1 MLEKLDTFRKK
12 TISLPNLVFFVA
24 PQVLFWMSILTNIS
38 LPGLYYD
45 EAGNDSNV
53 PSIIN
58 NSLNNPQ
65 MLFPG
70 VGIPLLSSLYQGIPA
85 TYSSWIVL
93 STLGSNIFTIRIA
106 HAIYGSLILFFFQLL
121 LKSLRQKRRLSFL
134 VSILF
139 ATDMAFIA
147 SYRDQYQAVLTGAP
161 FLILSLYLTQMSTLQ
176 NKSKKLLV
184 LAGVA
189 LGFSMYC
196 YFPYAMFFVPLAFH
210 VCTSKF
216 GLSPYRKFA
225 YWVAGVVLG
234 ALPFFLGY
242 LSIYM
247 WTGRNWNAFVS
258 TIEGMRTQINP
269 LSSDASYYE
278 KVHVSVGLLQSAL
291 TNSGNN
297 AMILGLNGTQS
308 LVKWNLGF
316 TMFALALLIALILC
330 IASRSFRMNRFNL
343 LVVNSILIFFFS
355 IAFFGSRLGAWHFTP
370 LIPLAYILIFIVLS
384 NIADLSRH
392 LKISK
397 DLKIVLKPLV
407 VVLALTLLS
416 LNFFQQKAFH
426 EQLKASGGAG
436 MTTSAL
442 FAMQYDAMHER
453 RETTYFFPEWGFSTS
468 FAMITDNRV
477 RFSYDARPEIF
488 EREQVLGRD
497 IAILTWQRK
506 KAEEWVETLESLKL
520 DAKIET
526 YYTRQKNEAFY
537 KVVGFTNQIP
547 QKRSN

>member
-1 MLEKLDTFRKK
+1 MLEKLASLSKK
-12 TISLPNLVFFVA
+12 TISLPNLVFFVV
-24 PQVLFWMSILTNIS
+24 PQILFWMSILHNIS

-85 TYSSWIVL
+85 TYSSWLVL
-93 STLGSNIFTIRIA
+93 SILGSNIFTIRIA
-106 HAIYGSLILFFFQLL
+106 HAIYGALILFFFQLL
-121 LKSLRQKRRLSFL
+121 LKSLRQERRLSFL

-161 FLILSLYLTQMSTLQ
+161 FLILSLYLTQRFTTQ

-184 LAGVA
+184 GAGVA

-196 YFPYAMFFVPLAFH
+196 YFPYAMFLVPLAFH
-210 VCTSKF
+210 VCTIQCDLK
-216 GLSPYRKFA
+216 PYRKFA
-225 YWVAGVVLG
+225 YWVAGVALGVMPYVLG
-234 ALPFFLGY
+234 YF
-242 LSIYM
+242 STYM
-247 WTGRNWNAFVS
+247 WAGRNWDTFVS
-258 TIEGMRTQINP
+258 TIESMRTQINP

-308 LVKWNLGF
+308 LVRWNLGF
-316 TMFALALLIALILC
+316 TIFVLALFTALILC
-330 IASRSFRMNRFNL
+330 IVSRSFRMSRFNL

-355 IAFFGSRLGAWHFTP
+355 ISFFGSRLGPWHFTP
-370 LIPLAYILIFIVLS
+370 LISLAYILIFIVSS

-392 LKISK
+392 LQIVKK
-397 DLKIVLKPLV
+397 LRIVLQPLILV
-407 VVLALTLLS
+407 AALTFLS

-426 EQLKASGGAG
+426 EQLKASGGVG
-436 MTTSAL
+436 KTTSAL
-442 FAMQYDAMHER
+442 FAMQYDALHEG

-468 FAMITDNRV
+468 FVMITDNRV
-477 RFSYDARPEIF
+477 RFSYDARPEMF

-497 IAILTWQRK
+497 IAILTWERE
-506 KAEEWVETLESLKL
+506 KAEEWVVTLESLKL
-520 DAKIET
+520 QAKIET

-547 QKRSN
+547 QDLSN